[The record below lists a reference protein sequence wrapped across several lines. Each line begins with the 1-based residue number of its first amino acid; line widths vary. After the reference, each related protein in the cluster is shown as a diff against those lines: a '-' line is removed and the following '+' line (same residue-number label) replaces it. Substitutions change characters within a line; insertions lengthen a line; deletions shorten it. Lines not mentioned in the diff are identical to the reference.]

1 MLPTSLTKAK
11 LVGRVWRP
19 GIGPSVVIVRN
30 HILYDIT
37 EAVISMADFLEDHPS
52 ERFTMLTGEP
62 LGTIDDLIL
71 PPRRDGLSLNT
82 PLLARSLRFS
92 SPESLRGDLCSKYG
106 RAGYR
111 RTYRR

>member
-37 EAVISMADFLEDHPS
+37 EAVISMADFLEDHPA

-71 PPRRDGLSLNT
+71 PPPRWAITQHALACSL
-82 PLLARSLRFS
+82 PAIFK
-92 SPESLRGDLCSKYG
+92 P
-106 RAGYR
+106 
-111 RTYRR
+111 

>member
-71 PPRRDGLSLNT
+71 PPPGWAITQHALACSL
-82 PLLARSLRFS
+82 PAIFK
-92 SPESLRGDLCSKYG
+92 P
-106 RAGYR
+106 
-111 RTYRR
+111 